1 MKQLNQ
7 KITVSAVI
15 EYHPNPN
22 MATIHV
28 DQDIIEDVYIHSVL
42 LKDGSYTGLHGVH
55 GNDCRL
61 NSLSTLAIIE
71 CIYRL
76 GNIIGVN
83 LGKRKITI
91 EKKKGQAWDV
101 RPEDVMLRI
110 AEHLGVIARFE
121 EFDTILKWP
130 SKK

>member
-15 EYHPNPN
+15 EYHRNHN

-28 DQDIIEDVYIHSVL
+28 DQDIISEDVHIHSVL
-42 LKDGSYTGLHGVH
+42 LKDGSYTLVH
-55 GNDCRL
+55 SGDCSI
-61 NSLSTLAIIE
+61 SLPTMAIIE

-83 LGKRKITI
+83 LDKREITI
-91 EKKKGQAWDV
+91 EQKKGLMWGM
-101 RPEDVMLRI
+101 RPEDVMERI
-110 AEHLGVIARFE
+110 AEHLGVSARFK
-121 EFDTILKWP
+121 EFDTVLKWP
-130 SKK
+130 SKN